1 MALGRQGP
9 VQTELLVGWHEAPSA
24 PGHVFYDRLNAVLG
38 EAGFDRKVE
47 ALCAPHYAAKA
58 GRPSVPPG
66 RYFRMLFVGYF
77 EGLDSERGIAWRCA
91 DSLSLRQFLQLG
103 ASEAVPDHSTL
114 ARTRARLPL
123 EVHDAVFA
131 LVLRLVSAHGL
142 VKGRR
147 VGVDAS
153 TMEAN
158 AAMRS
163 IVRRADGTGWQAM
176 LGELARASGIA
187 TPSADQRRQFDRTRA
202 GKRVSNADW
211 ASPTDP
217 EARITRLKDGR
228 TGLAYKPEHAVDL
241 DTGAILAARVHP
253 GDAGDART
261 LEATLEVAASN
272 LEALDLAPAPEA
284 PAEVVADK
292 GYHAREVLK
301 RLAGGPWRTRIAEPA
316 HRTVLRWHG
325 DTEARR
331 AVYANRAR
339 LLSGIARVVLLL
351 RAVLCERAFAHVLD
365 RGGMRRTWLRGRTN
379 VIKRYLVH
387 IAGHNLGLLMR
398 ALIGAGTPRAAAD
411 LRLLW
416 LAAGDHLL
424 LVLLVAQPPEGSAA
438 ARPHQ
443 PCSRPRPHARRWPFI
458 DGLLG
463 ERVLARSDQAPAEK
477 RARAGHDLM
486 RPKPGFRC
494 S

>member
-1 MALGRQGP
+1 MALGRQGA
-9 VQTELLVGWHEAPSA
+9 VQRELLIGWHEVPTG
-24 PGHVFYDRLNAVLG
+24 PGHIFYDRLNAVLDR
-38 EAGFDRKVE
+38 AGFDRRVE
-47 ALCAPHYAAKA
+47 ALCQPHYAAQA

-114 ARTRARLPL
+114 SRTRARLPL

-131 LVLRLVSAHGL
+131 LVLGLVAEHGL

-163 IVRRADGTGWQAM
+163 IVRRADGAGWQAM
-176 LGELARASGIA
+176 LGELARASGVD
-187 TPSADQRRQFDRTRA
+187 TPTADRLRQLDRTRA

-228 TGLAYKPEHAVDL
+228 TRLAYKPEHAVDL
-241 DTGAILAARVHP
+241 DTGAILAAAVHA
-253 GDAGDART
+253 GDAGDTRT

-272 LEALDLAPAPEA
+272 LETLDRAPAPEA

-301 RLAGGPWRTRIAEPA
+301 RLADGPWQTRIAEPA
-316 HRTVLRWHG
+316 RRSVLRWHG
-325 DTEARR
+325 DSGARR
-331 AVYANRAR
+331 AVYNNRAR
-339 LLSGIARVVLLL
+339 LLSGVARVALLL
-351 RAVLCERAFAHVLD
+351 RAVLCERTFAHLLD
-365 RGGMRRTWLRGRTN
+365 RGGMRRTWLRGRDN
-379 VIKRYLVH
+379 VARRYLVH
-387 IAGHNLGLLMR
+387 VAGHNLGLLMR
-398 ALIGAGTPRAAAD
+398 ALFGAGTPRAAAD
-411 LRLLW
+411 VRLFW
-416 LAAGDHLL
+416 LAAGDRLL
-424 LVLLVAQPPEGSAA
+424 LVLLWCPGTGLADAGSAPT
-438 ARPHQ
+438 RDG
-443 PCSRPRPHARRWPFI
+443 ARRSP
-458 DGLLG
+458 
-463 ERVLARSDQAPAEK
+463 APA
-477 RARAGHDLM
+477 AIAVVTVAPD
-486 RPKPGFRC
+486 RPLSTGC
-494 S
+494 